1 MTESHDR
8 GTRFEAIINLLL
20 DNPDGLRPAE
30 IARHLGVN
38 RSTISR
44 YTKLPDCIY
53 EENGRWRVDRARL
66 PIEIEFSLDE
76 ALAVHLATRM
86 LATRTDRQNPHA
98 ALAIQKL
105 SKATARMAP
114 LISRSLR
121 LSADWIEEAT
131 LRDDLYRQALET
143 LARAWAESRKVRIM
157 HRSIRTNELAEFIL
171 KPYFIEPNA
180 IGQSTYVIGPRD
192 PDDALR
198 TLKIERIE
206 SVELLN
212 ERYTIPEDFDAT
224 SLLANAW
231 GIWLS
236 DHEPVEIRLRFSP
249 KVARRVCETRWHVS
263 ERIDELEDGGVAWTA
278 AVAEPREMLPW
289 IRGWGAEVEVLA
301 PAELRGLLVEEL
313 QRMNALYG
321 TQD

>member
-1 MTESHDR
+1 MIESHDR
-8 GTRFEAIINLLL
+8 NEAIINLLL
-20 DNPDGLRPAE
+20 DHPEGLRPAQ
-30 IARHLGVN
+30 IASQLGVN

-44 YTKLPDCIY
+44 YARLPACIY
-53 EENGRWRVDRARL
+53 QDEQGRWRVDRALL

-98 ALAIQKL
+98 ASAIHKL

-143 LARAWAESRKVRIM
+143 LARAWAESRKVRIL
-157 HRSIRTNELAEFIL
+157 HRSMRTNELAEFIL

-180 IGQSTYVIGPRD
+180 IGQSTYVIGPRE

-206 SVELLN
+206 NVELLD
-212 ERYTIPEDFDAT
+212 EHYDIPEEFDAT
-224 SLLANAW
+224 SLLASAW

-236 DHEPVEIRLRFSP
+236 DHDPVEIQLRFSP
-249 KVARRVCETRWHVS
+249 KVARRVSETRWHTS
-263 ERIDELEDGGVAWTA
+263 ERIEELEDGGLLWTA
-278 AVAEPREMLPW
+278 TVAEPREMLPW
-289 IRGWGAEVEVLA
+289 IRGWGAEVEVLS
-301 PAELRGLLVEEL
+301 PLELRDMLLDEL
-313 QRMNALYG
+313 RRLNQLYSL
-321 TQD
+321 

>member
-1 MTESHDR
+1 MIENRDR
-8 GTRFEAIINLLL
+8 NQAIINLLL
-20 DNPDGLRPAE
+20 DFPDGLRPAE
-30 IARHLGVN
+30 IARRLGVN
-38 RSTISR
+38 RSTICR
-44 YTKLPDCIY
+44 YANLPACIFQDDQ
-53 EENGRWRVDRARL
+53 GRWRVDRAKL

-98 ALAIQKL
+98 ASAIQKL

-114 LISRSLR
+114 LISHSLR
-121 LSADWIEEAT
+121 LSAEWIEGAT

-143 LARAWAESRKVRIM
+143 LARAWAQARKVRIL

-180 IGQSTYVIGPRD
+180 IGQSTYVIGARE

-206 SVELLN
+206 SVELLD

-224 SLLANAW
+224 NLLAGAW
-231 GIWLS
+231 GIWIS

-249 KVARRVCETRWHVS
+249 KVARRVCETRWHTS
-263 ERIDELEDGGVAWTA
+263 ERIVELDDGSLEWTA

-289 IRGWGAEVEVLA
+289 IRGWGAEVEVLS
-301 PAELRGLLVEEL
+301 PMELREMLLDEL
-313 QRMNALYG
+313 RRMNILYG
-321 TQD
+321 I